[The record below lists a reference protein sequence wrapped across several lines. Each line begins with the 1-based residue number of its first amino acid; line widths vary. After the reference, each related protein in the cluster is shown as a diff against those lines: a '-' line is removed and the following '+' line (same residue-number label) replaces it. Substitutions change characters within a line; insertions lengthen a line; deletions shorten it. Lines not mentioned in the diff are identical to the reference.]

1 MYTISIRLSYYTDLP
16 TKTYMRSIVSL
27 SLFSIGLFSTPFQLI
42 QTKPVDPLLKAQI
55 STSEYSIVF
64 AETNSKPDLLSSNRE
79 DLNKSLKKAQTYE
92 ENKYAQLLQ
101 QQKEEADRKAKE
113 AEAAAKESERQAV
126 LAAEKAKAD
135 EARRKEEAL
144 RKAQFTPAPT
154 ATRTISG
161 TKSDWM
167 RAAGIP
173 EDQWQYVDFIVAKES
188 SWNPNAVNAS
198 SGACSLAQALPCSKI
213 NGDWRDPVVALRWQY
228 NYVNSRYGGYKGAY
242 NFWLANS
249 WY

>member
-1 MYTISIRLSYYTDLP
+1 
-16 TKTYMRSIVSL
+16 MRSIASL
-27 SLFSIGLFSTPFQLI
+27 SLLSIGLFITPLQLI
-42 QTKPVDPLLKAQI
+42 QAKPVDSLLSTQI

-64 AETNSKPDLLSSNRE
+64 AETDTKVDLLSSNRE

-101 QQKEEADRKAKE
+101 QQKDEAERQAKE
-113 AEAAAKESERQAV
+113 AEAAAKEAERQAV

-135 EARRKEEAL
+135 EAKRKEEAL

-154 ATRTISG
+154 VTRTISG
-161 TKSDWM
+161 SKSDWM
-167 RAAGIP
+167 KSAGIP
-173 EDQWQYVDFIVAKES
+173 ESEWQYVDFIVARES

-213 NGDWRDPVVALRWQY
+213 GGDWRDPVVALKWQY
-228 NYVNSRYGGYKGAY
+228 NYVNGRYGGYKGAY
-242 NFWLANS
+242 DFWLANN